1 MTYDSREL
9 ARVRNPVL
17 LLSAAAWIWLLVDP
31 GGLMMQAHCAA
42 TVFGGGLPL
51 PASLPMLLAMNPPAS
66 LAAGWGLMLVAM
78 MSPALI
84 LPIGHLRLR
93 SFKRRR
99 ARAIVLFVAGYAAIW
114 MAVGGVLLAGAL
126 AVGWLAP
133 NSYLPAAGVTLLA
146 IVWQLSPVK
155 QRCLNRC
162 HAHTELAAFGVAA
175 DLDALRFGASHGVW
189 CAGSCWA
196 LMLSSMLLPRGHVAA
211 MALVAVLTFS
221 ERLEYPRPP
230 RWRWRGLGKVSRIA
244 VAQARIRLQA
254 LQRRPAAGCAGAG
267 VESPRLP
274 VRAARLPK

>member
-1 MTYDSREL
+1 MIHDPREL

-42 TVFGGGLPL
+42 TGSGGLP
-51 PASLPMLLAMNPPAS
+51 PSASLPMLLAMYPPAS

-78 MSPALI
+78 MSPSLI
-84 LPIGHLRLR
+84 LPIAHLRLR

-99 ARAIVLFVAGYAAIW
+99 PRATVLFVAGYAAIW
-114 MAVGGVLLAGAL
+114 MAVGGVLMAGAL
-126 AVGWLAP
+126 AARLLAP
-133 NSYLPAAGVTLLA
+133 DSYLPAAGVTLFAL
-146 IVWQLSPVK
+146 VWQLSPVK
-155 QRCLNRC
+155 QRCLNRG

-196 LMLSSMLLPRGHVAA
+196 LMLSPMLLPQGHVAA
-211 MALVAVLTFS
+211 MAIIAVLTFS
-221 ERLEYPRPP
+221 ERLEHPRPP

-244 VAQARIRLQA
+244 AAQARIRLQA
-254 LQRRPAAGCAGAG
+254 LLHRSSPA
-267 VESPRLP
+267 PTI
-274 VRAARLPK
+274 

>member
-1 MTYDSREL
+1 MTYDPREL

-17 LLSAAAWIWLLVDP
+17 LLSAAAWIWLLADP
-31 GGLMMQAHCAA
+31 GGLTVQAHCAA
-42 TVFGGGLPL
+42 LGSSGGLP
-51 PASLPMLLAMNPPAS
+51 PPAS

-84 LPIGHLRLR
+84 LPINHLRLR

-99 ARAIVLFVAGYAAIW
+99 ARAIALFAAGYGAVW

-126 AVGWLAP
+126 AARWSAP
-133 NSYLPAAGVTLLA
+133 DSYLPAAGVILLA

-162 HAHTELAAFGVAA
+162 HAHSELAAFGVAA

-196 LMLSSMLLPRGHVAA
+196 LMLVPMLLPWGHVAA
-211 MALVAVLTFS
+211 MAIVAVLTFS
-221 ERLEYPRPP
+221 ERLEHPRPP
-230 RWRWRGLGKVSRIA
+230 SWRWRGLGKARRI
-244 VAQARIRLQA
+244 VAAQTRIRLQ
-254 LQRRPAAGCAGAG
+254 G
-267 VESPRLP
+267 RLYQG
-274 VRAARLPK
+274 

>member
-1 MTYDSREL
+1 MTYDPREI

-42 TVFGGGLPL
+42 TVFGGLPL

-126 AVGWLAP
+126 AVGLLAP

-254 LQRRPAAGCAGAG
+254 LQRHPAAGCAGVG
-267 VESPRLP
+267 VEGPRPP

>member
-1 MTYDSREL
+1 MTDDPREL

-31 GGLMMQAHCAA
+31 GGLMTQAHCAA
-42 TVFGGGLPL
+42 TFSGG
-51 PASLPMLLAMNPPAS
+51 A

-99 ARAIVLFVAGYAAIW
+99 ARATVLFVAGYAAIW
-114 MAVGGVLLAGAL
+114 MAVGGVLLAGVL
-126 AVGWLAP
+126 AVRLLAP
-133 NSYLPAAGVTLLA
+133 NWYLPATGVTLLA

-155 QRCLNRC
+155 QRCLNRG

-196 LMLSSMLLPRGHVAA
+196 LMLSPMLLPRGHVAA
-211 MALVAVLTFS
+211 MAIVAVLTFS
-221 ERLEYPRPP
+221 ERLEHPRPP

-244 VAQARIRLQA
+244 ATQARIRLQA
-254 LQRRPAAGCAGAG
+254 LVPRASIPMDRRDTGP
-267 VESPRLP
+267 
-274 VRAARLPK
+274 

>member
-1 MTYDSREL
+1 MTYDPREL

-31 GGLMMQAHCAA
+31 GGLMMRAHCAA
-42 TVFGGGLPL
+42 TVSGGLPL
-51 PASLPMLLAMNPPAS
+51 PASLSSLSMLLAMNPPAS

-84 LPIGHLRLR
+84 LPIGHLRLS

-99 ARAIVLFVAGYAAIW
+99 VRAIVLFVAGYAAIW

-126 AVGWLAP
+126 MVGWFAP
-133 NSYLPAAGVTLLA
+133 NSYPAAAGAILLA

-196 LMLSSMLLPRGHVAA
+196 LMLSPMLLPRGHVAA
-211 MALVAVLTFS
+211 MAIVAVLTFS
-221 ERLEYPRPP
+221 ERLERPQPP

-244 VAQARIRLQA
+244 AAQARIRLQA
-254 LQRRPAAGCAGAG
+254 LQKKVPPQVAEA
-267 VESPRLP
+267 ES
-274 VRAARLPK
+274 